1 MSNESA
7 ACPLVLRVHYMT
19 NPSRHAHDRNWLEN
33 IALKIPGFKGY
44 LEKEYRRESDYLA
57 RKALADRLQ
66 RAKPALDSYMRNL
79 MDAGQLDSLTQVER
93 IRTRLDGLINQL
105 RSDVRGYS
113 GIFDFVKVREDLLEQ
128 VYEHDMSLLDDVNA
142 LGDSLDALSASSA
155 PVTETL
161 PTVMKQLDE
170 VERLYARRGDL
181 LKGLG
186 PDA

>member
-1 MSNESA
+1 M
-7 ACPLVLRVHYMT
+7 RGKDFMT
-19 NPSRHAHDRNWLEN
+19 NPSRHANDRNWLEN

-44 LEKEYRRESDYLA
+44 LEKEYRRDSDYLA

-66 RAKPALDSYMRNL
+66 RAKPSLDNYMRNL

-142 LGDSLDALSASSA
+142 LGDSIDALSTSTA
-155 PVTETL
+155 PLSETL
-161 PTVMKQLDE
+161 PPVLKQLDE